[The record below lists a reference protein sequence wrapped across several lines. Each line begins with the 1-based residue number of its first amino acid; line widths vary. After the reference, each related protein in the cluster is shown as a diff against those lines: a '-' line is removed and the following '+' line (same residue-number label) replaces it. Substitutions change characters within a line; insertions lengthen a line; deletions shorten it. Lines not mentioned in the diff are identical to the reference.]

1 MSSDDSILFVV
12 ADSILNTVEVIRFGV
27 KNDFTNVAKSI
38 ANVFKKL
45 RKIGFS
51 LKRPF

>member
-38 ANVFKKL
+38 ANV
-45 RKIGFS
+45 
-51 LKRPF
+51 LKNFVKSVFR